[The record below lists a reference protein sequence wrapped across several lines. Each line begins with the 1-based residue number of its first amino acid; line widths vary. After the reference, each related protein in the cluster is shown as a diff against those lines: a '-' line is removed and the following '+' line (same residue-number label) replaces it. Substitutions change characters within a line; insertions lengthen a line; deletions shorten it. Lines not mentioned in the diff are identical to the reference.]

1 MLQRLHIDLLH
12 RHPADQTLATEE
24 FGNVFA
30 GRMREDRLGRVVLGD
45 LCLHLQK
52 ADAVADHHRLIDVV
66 RYEDNGLAH
75 RALDA
80 DELLLQPLSSD
91 AIDGAKRLVH
101 QKDWRVGSERAR
113 KADALPLATRELV
126 RIPIAILARVE
137 PNQLQQLLDARLDPS
152 LVPIPESRHCADVV
166 ADGHVR
172 KEACVLDHVAHLQ
185 SQLRRIDGA
194 RVLSI
199 DEDSPAVWGG
209 QPVDHPQGR
218 RLAAARRSDEDARL
232 AARNIKGQVSHRVGP
247 AGELFIDV
255 LQANHGVVYRN
266 RMPAGLLLAADP
278 WINWGWL
285 SSHVPLFEDALQQHL
300 TLTLFAILGGLVI
313 SLPLGVA
320 AHRWGALRNPVLAVS
335 EVFYTIPS
343 IALFALLIPYT
354 GLTAVTAEIGLIGY
368 TVLILV
374 RNVMVGLEA
383 VPPDVI
389 DAANGMGYRPLA
401 RLVQIELPLALPA
414 IIAGIRIATVTTIGL
429 VTITA
434 LIGLGGLGQ
443 LILRGFIENFHTPL
457 VVATVLSIALAL
469 IADLALAGAQR
480 LVVPWART

>member
-1 MLQRLHIDLLH
+1 MPTGLFL
-12 RHPADQTLATEE
+12 AD
-24 FGNVFA
+24 
-30 GRMREDRLGRVVLGD
+30 
-45 LCLHLQK
+45 
-52 ADAVADHHRLIDVV
+52 
-66 RYEDNGLAH
+66 
-75 RALDA
+75 
-80 DELLLQPLSSD
+80 
-91 AIDGAKRLVH
+91 
-101 QKDWRVGSERAR
+101 
-113 KADALPLATRELV
+113 
-126 RIPIAILARVE
+126 
-137 PNQLQQLLDARLDPS
+137 
-152 LVPIPESRHCADVV
+152 
-166 ADGHVR
+166 
-172 KEACVLDHVAHLQ
+172 
-185 SQLRRIDGA
+185 
-194 RVLSI
+194 
-199 DEDSPAVWGG
+199 
-209 QPVDHPQGR
+209 
-218 RLAAARRSDEDARL
+218 
-232 AARNIKGQVSHRVGP
+232 
-247 AGELFIDV
+247 
-255 LQANHGVVYRN
+255 
-266 RMPAGLLLAADP
+266 DP
-278 WINWGWL
+278 WVNWGWL

-300 TLTLFAILGGLVI
+300 TLTLFAVLGGLVI

-335 EVFYTIPS
+335 EIFYTIPS

-401 RLVQIELPLALPA
+401 RLLRIELPLALPA

-469 IADLALAGAQR
+469 VADLTLAGAQR
-480 LVVPWART
+480 LVVPWARNT